1 MVLLYSVVGKWEF
14 CSENTAFTLNATNL
28 VDKVFTP
35 GYPDSYS
42 IDEHCKIAITV
53 DLDGPFTVTMVSEVE
68 DCSTHPYAVYLET
81 FRSTPIRQPSTCFL
95 SSGSNQLT
103 TTVTYTG
110 NEYYGEIDKIALFLL
125 QGSGNGFSISVS
137 G

>member
-1 MVLLYSVVGKWEF
+1 M
-14 CSENTAFTLNATNL
+14 
-28 VDKVFTP
+28 FTP
-35 GYPDSYS
+35 GYPDPYS
-42 IDEHCKIAITV
+42 IDEHCKTAIKV

-81 FRSTPIRQPSTCFL
+81 FRSTPIRQPSTCFP

-110 NEYYGEIDKIALFLL
+110 NENYGEIDKIALFLS
-125 QGSGNGFSISVS
+125 QGSGNGFSILVS